1 MKLCCPLTSVCL
13 LSLFTHG
20 NKERIA
26 EGLSLL
32 IRMSS
37 PKTTDCSFK
46 EAARPSSHSEMTLLV
61 IREKRVCDSCAKKQ
75 KTAMLRF
82 YCRRTWHSAGGLHM
96 RNHAKKESLAHTEVN
111 YAHILYPPR
120 RWNAR
125 KTKTQ
130 TKWHNPYWSEITN
143 PPTTS
148 QDAPGKSQSIPPKP
162 HLAPSWPQ
170 TDSHGKVWP
179 PCFVTTSCRW
189 GSL

>member
-1 MKLCCPLTSVCL
+1 METKRESLKIFLSWLECLPPKLQTAPLKRL
-13 LSLFTHG
+13 LGPPVTQRWLCSWFER
-20 NKERIA
+20 KECVTPA
-26 EGLSLL
+26 Q
-32 IRMSS
+32 
-37 PKTTDCSFK
+37 KN
-46 EAARPSSHSEMTLLV
+46 
-61 IREKRVCDSCAKKQ
+61 KKQ

-170 TDSHGKVWP
+170 TDSHREVWP